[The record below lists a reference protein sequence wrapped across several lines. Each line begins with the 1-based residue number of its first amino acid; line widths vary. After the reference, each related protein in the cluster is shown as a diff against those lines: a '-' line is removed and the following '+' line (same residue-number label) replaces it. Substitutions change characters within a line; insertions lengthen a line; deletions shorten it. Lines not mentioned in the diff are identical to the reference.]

1 MLGIP
6 KAPYGSL
13 ECPLVEFLGLPR
25 DPYYLYQS
33 VMDVSVNLAGF
44 PQQTQAK
51 LHNFQLF
58 SIIFNYFQLLSIT

>member
-6 KAPYGSL
+6 KAPYGSP
-13 ECPLVEFLGLPR
+13 ECPLVEFLGL

-44 PQQTQAK
+44 AQ
-51 LHNFQLF
+51 
-58 SIIFNYFQLLSIT
+58 